1 MPETVRTKLENG
13 RAANAF
19 EKVKAQVNQDTAQDY
34 KRFVKKMPMMIQTNG
49 LGHTLA
55 FYYSKRDAHNQVYAD
70 LKDWCARSMSSI
82 SSDGEL
88 IEQIVN
94 LDSEDYKW
102 VTLEIL
108 AYLNW
113 MRRFVEG
120 MIEGEQGDPNASD

>member
-1 MPETVRTKLENG
+1 MKQTTREKLENG

-19 EKVKAQVNQDTAQDY
+19 EKVKAQVNEAHAEDY

-55 FYYSKRDAHNQVYAD
+55 FYFSKKDAHKQVYED
-70 LKDWCARSMSSI
+70 LKDWCADSMPSI
-82 SSDGEL
+82 SGDEEL

-120 MIEGEQGDPNASD
+120 MIEGKQGDPNAGD

>member
-1 MPETVRTKLENG
+1 MPETVSTKLENG

-19 EKVKAQVNQDTAQDY
+19 EKVKAQENNGSAQDY

-55 FYYSKRDAHNQVYAD
+55 FYYSKNGAHRQVYND
-70 LKDWCARSMSSI
+70 LKEWCAHSMDSI
-82 SSDGEL
+82 SNDGEL

-94 LDSEDYKW
+94 LDSEYYKW

-120 MIEGEQGDPNASD
+120 MIDGESGGSNAGD